1 MLLALDTA
9 TQRIGIALHDG
20 HSILSEC
27 TWVGNRRQSVELA
40 PEVALTL
47 RRAGIT
53 PRALSSVAVAIG
65 PGSFTGL
72 RIGLALAKGLSLAHN
87 LPLVGVPTL
96 DILAWGQPR
105 RDEPMLAIL
114 HAGRGRV
121 AGVWYKWKASG
132 WQATTEPDVM
142 TWAELRDRLEAPT
155 YVCGELDEDGR
166 EALANHPRAKLA
178 PPALCVR
185 RPGVLAEIAWH
196 KIRSGW
202 DVQPAQVV
210 PVYLRTSSEP
220 SP

>member
-1 MLLALDTA
+1 MLLAIDTA
-9 TQRIGIALHDG
+9 TQRIGLALHDG
-20 HSILSEC
+20 HTIFSEC
-27 TWVGNRRQSVELA
+27 TWAGGRRQTAELA
-40 PEVALTL
+40 PEVALML
-47 RRAGIT
+47 RRAGVT
-53 PRALSSVAVAIG
+53 PRALSAVAVAIG

-72 RIGLALAKGLSLAHN
+72 RIGVALAKGLSLAHN

-105 RDEPMLAIL
+105 RDEPMLALL

-132 WQATTEPDVM
+132 WQATSEPDVM
-142 TWAELRDRLEAPT
+142 TWLELRDRLEAPT
-155 YVCGELDEDGR
+155 YVCGEVDDEGR
-166 EALANHPRAKLA
+166 EVLAAQPKAKLA
-178 PPALCVR
+178 PPALSVR

-196 KIRSGW
+196 KLRSGW
-202 DVQPAQVV
+202 DVRPAQVV

>member
-27 TWVGNRRQSVELA
+27 TWVGSRRQSVELA

-53 PRALSSVAVAIG
+53 PRALSGVAVAIG

-72 RIGLALAKGLSLAHN
+72 RIGVALAKGLSLAHN

-114 HAGRGRV
+114 HAGRGRI

-142 TWAELRDRLEAPT
+142 TWSELRDRLESPT

-166 EALANHPRAKLA
+166 EALANHARAKLA

-202 DVQPAQVV
+202 DVHPAQVV
-210 PVYLRTSSEP
+210 PVYLRTSGEP

>member
-27 TWVGNRRQSVELA
+27 TWVGSRRQSVELA
-40 PEVALTL
+40 PEVALAL

-53 PRALSSVAVAIG
+53 PRALSGVAVAIG

-72 RIGLALAKGLSLAHN
+72 RIGVALAKGLSLAHN

-114 HAGRGRV
+114 HAGRGRI

-142 TWAELRDRLEAPT
+142 TWSELRDRLESPT
-155 YVCGELDEDGR
+155 YVCGELDEEGR
-166 EALANHPRAKLA
+166 EALANHARAKLA

-202 DVQPAQVV
+202 DIHPSQVV
-210 PVYLRTSSEP
+210 PVYLRTSGVP

>member
-9 TQRIGIALHDG
+9 TQRIGLALHDG
-20 HSILSEC
+20 HVILSEC
-27 TWVGNRRQSVELA
+27 TWIGGGRQTAELA

-47 RRAGIT
+47 RRAGAS
-53 PRALSSVAVAIG
+53 PRSLSGVAVAIG

-96 DILAWGQPR
+96 DILAWSQPR
-105 RDEPMLAIL
+105 RDEPMLAVL

-132 WQATTEPDVM
+132 WQATTEPEVM
-142 TWAELRDRLEAPT
+142 TWSALKDHLESPT
-155 YVCGELDEDGR
+155 YVCGELDEEGR
-166 EALANHPRAKLA
+166 EVLASQGHARLA

-196 KIRSGW
+196 KLRSGY
-202 DVQPAQVV
+202 DMRPAQVV

>member
-27 TWVGNRRQSVELA
+27 TWVGSRRQSVELA

-53 PRALSSVAVAIG
+53 PRALSGVAVAIG

-72 RIGLALAKGLSLAHN
+72 RIGVALAKGLSLAHN

-114 HAGRGRV
+114 HAGRGRI

-142 TWAELRDRLEAPT
+142 TWLELRDRLESPT

-166 EALANHPRAKLA
+166 EALANHARAKLA

-202 DVQPAQVV
+202 DVHPAQVV
-210 PVYLRTSSEP
+210 PVYLRTSGEP

>member
-1 MLLALDTA
+1 MLLALDTS
-9 TQRIGIALHDG
+9 TQHIGIALHDG

-27 TWVGNRRQSVELA
+27 TWVGSRRQSVELA

-53 PRALSSVAVAIG
+53 PRALSGVAVAIG

-72 RIGLALAKGLSLAHN
+72 RIGVALAKGLSLAHN

-114 HAGRGRV
+114 HAGRGRI

-142 TWAELRDRLEAPT
+142 TWSELRDRLESPT

-166 EALANHPRAKLA
+166 EALANHARAKLA

-202 DVQPAQVV
+202 DVHPAQVV
-210 PVYLRTSSEP
+210 PVYLRTSGEP

>member
-27 TWVGNRRQSVELA
+27 TWVGSRRQSVELA

-53 PRALSSVAVAIG
+53 PRALSGVAVAIG

-72 RIGLALAKGLSLAHN
+72 RIGVALAKGLSLAHN

-114 HAGRGRV
+114 HAGRGRI

-132 WQATTEPDVM
+132 WQATTEPEVM
-142 TWAELRDRLEAPT
+142 TWSELRDRLESPT

-166 EALANHPRAKLA
+166 EALANHARAKLA

-196 KIRSGW
+196 KIRLGW
-202 DVQPAQVV
+202 DVHPAQVV
-210 PVYLRTSSEP
+210 PVYLRTSGEP

>member
-27 TWVGNRRQSVELA
+27 TWVGSRRQSVELA

-53 PRALSSVAVAIG
+53 PRALTGVAVAIG

-72 RIGLALAKGLSLAHN
+72 RIGVALAKGLSLAHN

-132 WQATTEPDVM
+132 WQATTEPVVM
-142 TWAELRDRLEAPT
+142 TWSELRDRLESPT
-155 YVCGELDEDGR
+155 YVCGELDEEGR
-166 EALANHPRAKLA
+166 EALANHARAKLA
-178 PPALCVR
+178 SPALCVR

-202 DVQPAQVV
+202 DIHPSQVV
-210 PVYLRTSSEP
+210 PVYLRTSGEP

>member
-20 HSILSEC
+20 HTILSES
-27 TWVGNRRQSVELA
+27 TWVSSRRQSVELA

-53 PRALSSVAVAIG
+53 PRALSGVAVAIG

-72 RIGLALAKGLSLAHN
+72 RIGVALAKGLSLAHH

-132 WQATTEPDVM
+132 WQSTTEPDVM
-142 TWAELRDRLEAPT
+142 TWTELRDRLESPT

-166 EALANHPRAKLA
+166 EALANHARAKLA

-202 DVQPAQVV
+202 DVQPSQVV
-210 PVYLRTSSEP
+210 PVYLRTSSVP
-220 SP
+220 IP

>member
-9 TQRIGIALHDG
+9 TQRVGLALHDG
-20 HSILSEC
+20 HTIVSESM
-27 TWVGNRRQSVELA
+27 WVGGGRQTAELA

-47 RRAGIT
+47 RRAGVE
-53 PRALSSVAVAIG
+53 PRALSGVAVALG

-72 RIGLALAKGLSLAHN
+72 RIGLALAKGLALSHN

-96 DILAWGQPR
+96 DILAWAQPR
-105 RDEPMLAIL
+105 RDEPMLALL

-142 TWAELRDRLEAPT
+142 TWAELKDRLEAPT
-155 YVCGELDEDGR
+155 YVCGEVDDEGR
-166 EALANHPRAKLA
+166 EALATQAKVKMA

-185 RPGVLAEIAWH
+185 RAGVLAEIAWH
-196 KIRSGW
+196 KLRSGW
-202 DVQPAQVV
+202 DIRPAQLV
-210 PVYLRTSSEP
+210 PVYLRARSEP
-220 SP
+220 PP

>member
-1 MLLALDTA
+1 MLLALDTS
-9 TQRIGIALHDG
+9 TQHIGIALHDG

-27 TWVGNRRQSVELA
+27 TWVGSRRQSVELA
-40 PEVALTL
+40 PEVALAL
-47 RRAGIT
+47 RRAGTT
-53 PRALSSVAVAIG
+53 PRALSGVAVAIG

-72 RIGLALAKGLSLAHN
+72 RIGVALAKGLSLAHN

-142 TWAELRDRLEAPT
+142 TWAELRDRLESPT

-166 EALANHPRAKLA
+166 EALANHAHAKLA

-185 RPGVLAEIAWH
+185 RPGVLAEIAWQ

-202 DVQPAQVV
+202 DIHPAQVV
-210 PVYLRTSSEP
+210 PVYLRSSSEP